1 MRSKHTKHGKQGH
14 AAKRT
19 NRSATGLRI
28 VALFEGAKGILVLL
42 AGFGVLSLIHKN
54 IHQVAV
60 QLVRHFHLN
69 PASHYPEIFLN
80 TADKV
85 TDIQLWLIA
94 FAAMLY
100 ATIRVIE
107 AFGLWM
113 QRQWAEWFGLLTGTM
128 YVPIELY
135 EVTRGASWPKVTVLT
150 VNTAIVTY
158 LLFVILKSKKRW

>member
-1 MRSKHTKHGKQGH
+1 MRSKPTKYGKEGHTGKRKDH
-14 AAKRT
+14 A
-19 NRSATGLRI
+19 SAGLRI
-28 VALFEGAKGILVLL
+28 VALFEGAKGVLVLL

-80 TADKV
+80 TAGKV
-85 TDIQLWLIA
+85 TDIQIWLIA

-113 QRQWAEWFGLLTGTM
+113 QRQWAEWFGLLTGAM

-135 EVTRGASWPKVTVLT
+135 EVMRGVTWPKVTVLI
-150 VNTAIVTY
+150 VNTIIVTY